1 MNAALSEPLEE
12 KAVTLFRSTP
22 WCASLLKG
30 WHTVL
35 SLHCEQG
42 TCTGP
47 ETSSKKK
54 TFGESSF
61 FLTVCSPRLMM
72 FRRTHDYKNA
82 DISIKCLYTELMPLN
97 V

>member
-30 WHTVL
+30 WHNVL

-54 TFGESSF
+54 HLASLRF
-61 FLTVCSPRLMM
+61 F
-72 FRRTHDYKNA
+72 
-82 DISIKCLYTELMPLN
+82 
-97 V
+97 